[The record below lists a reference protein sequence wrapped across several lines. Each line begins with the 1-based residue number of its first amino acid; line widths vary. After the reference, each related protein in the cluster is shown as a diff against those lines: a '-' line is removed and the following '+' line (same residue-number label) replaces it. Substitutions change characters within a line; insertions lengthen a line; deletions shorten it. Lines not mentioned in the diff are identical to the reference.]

1 MYVINAVA
9 TDTSRNK
16 SLSNAVTITS
26 TGDVNTVPEVK
37 MQTLNRTYESGE
49 TVFLSA
55 EVSDLSDDLNGGT
68 NRGVIESVQ
77 FFANGRP
84 IYPETRSTENLIPPN
99 PSASKIRQSPYFTG
113 WEPAGEGSYRVYAM
127 ARDNEGNYALSEIQ
141 HTSVSTLDEF
151 SQQPVIGS
159 LFPTTSGKVDYVTV
173 VQKSGRRT
181 QDGSGIY
188 TLISGLNSSY
198 VDELIVGQ
206 NVRFQQGSK
215 ISNAYKIA
223 YINNNGS
230 FEIEGS
236 LHPDDLEMLS
246 SPAELQIV
254 PVYRAGSRIP
264 IHLKPGIA
272 DSDFNSTSFYMDGVE
287 IARDNMAILRDFCSR
302 LRRKLYF
309 IGGCPE
315 CIAKSDSLFGENQ
328 RSPRWDLLR
337 MGPMKYYQ
345 LCKVLLEII
354 QLMRVG
360 AHL

>member
-26 TGDVNTVPEVK
+26 TTGDVNTVPEVK

-151 SQQPVIGS
+151 SQQSVIGS

-173 VQKSGRRT
+173 IQKSGRRT
-181 QDGSGIY
+181 QDGSGVY

-198 VDELIVGQ
+198 GRINCRAKCQVPA
-206 NVRFQQGSK
+206 GSK

-236 LHPDDLEMLS
+236 LNPDDLEMLS

-272 DSDFNSTSFYMDGVE
+272 DSDFGSTSFYMDGVE
-287 IARDNMAILRDFCSR
+287 IARDNTWPFSAIFVPVYEGNYTLSVVAQNALQNQTSIRRESR
-302 LRRKLYF
+302 FR
-309 IGGCPE
+309 GGPG
-315 CIAKSDSLFGENQ
+315 SDGA
-328 RSPRWDLLR
+328 
-337 MGPMKYYQ
+337 MKYSNCRKYYW
-345 LCKVLLEII
+345 K
-354 QLMRVG
+354 
-360 AHL
+360 